1 MTRPSFIVIDGKRYR
16 WRDIQQLRREQL
28 AAIRQTAQLP
38 LFTNLPED
46 SRPAHERTASD
57 RYQQPSLFT
66 HLAES

>member
-1 MTRPSFIVIDGKRYR
+1 MTRPSCIVIDGKPYR